1 MESIYNLVPEEY
13 DPVKFGDKG
22 PMYRSRYDPKAG
34 VTGSTFNTHGSTK
47 VLGAGEA
54 VRKASGTMGRRTER
68 PDPNDYLKGQ
78 TKCKKVSSRVDVQK
92 FDRPIGTRK
101 EPVPRPHE
109 RPVLGLHTAKNFVT
123 ANAVEAILQVPA
135 VRYSEEPDYMAKQDY
150 GKVPAYLSQ
159 VKEEI
164 KRENEMIDQYVQEQ
178 MGLAGHAVEDPGVE
192 MDPEE
197 RQEII
202 LALKKKWDHTNRQ
215 YQLCTHKVDFP
226 SFGDKARK
234 RGLED
239 TLKQLESDIAKLEK
253 PAPIFVKRY

>member
-34 VTGSTFNTHGSTK
+34 VTGIRSTPT
-47 VLGAGEA
+47 VLRRCWAPGK
-54 VRKASGTMGRRTER
+54 RKASGTMGRRTER

-197 RQEII
+197 RQQII

-234 RGLED
+234 RGLE
-239 TLKQLESDIAKLEK
+239 E
-253 PAPIFVKRY
+253 R